1 MWRVSTHNLGI
12 KSIIT
17 SANLKNNKIEDK
29 KLEQKK
35 IVRIAGKPMLE
46 IVDDQSESEME
57 SSIFASEQ
65 DQLEDQPSGQESQ
78 S

>member
-1 MWRVSTHNLGI
+1 M
-12 KSIIT
+12 K
-17 SANLKNNKIEDK
+17 
-29 KLEQKK
+29 
-35 IVRIAGKPMLE
+35 IAGKPMLE

-65 DQLEDQPSGQESQ
+65 DQLEDQPSGQESK